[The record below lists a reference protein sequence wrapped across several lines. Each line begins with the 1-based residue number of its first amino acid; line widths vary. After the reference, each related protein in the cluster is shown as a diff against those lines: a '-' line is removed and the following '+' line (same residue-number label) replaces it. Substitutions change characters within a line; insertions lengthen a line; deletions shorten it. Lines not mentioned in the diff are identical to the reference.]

1 MEKPEGE
8 SGNRTLAGNFE
19 CTLNLTDKRGIRI
32 TGYIYSDDMP
42 KQINARV
49 DAAMD
54 VLDRQGIRADLVT
67 KRAQIEGLTQSLEQH
82 RDHYMALLDKKSKHK
97 GNGGAYLTSAE
108 KKQIED
114 YDPQVKKVKEMIASY
129 QSAIDAG
136 EKKLAE

>member
-19 CTLNLTDKRGIRI
+19 CTLNLTDKRGIRV
-32 TGYIYSDDMP
+32 TGYIYSDDTA
-42 KQINARV
+42 QQVNARV
-49 DAAMD
+49 DAMMD
-54 VLDRQGIRADLVT
+54 VLDRQAIRADIVT
-67 KRAQIEGLTQSLEQH
+67 KRAQIEGLTQNLQQH
-82 RDHYMALLDKKSKHK
+82 RDHYVALVEKKNTVKS
-97 GNGGAYLTSAE
+97 LTSAE

-114 YDPQVKKVKEMIASY
+114 YDPQVKKAMEMIASF